1 MRVSRQQR
9 EGFQH
14 AGKRPGDGAKDSSM
28 LESVPAMARKM
39 GVCHVYPL
47 RHTHPFSTIFQLS
60 YAYKTKM
67 ASHFSCNATKKLMKY

>member
-1 MRVSRQQR
+1 MRVSRRRR

-14 AGKRPGDGAKDSSM
+14 AGKCPGDGAKDSSM